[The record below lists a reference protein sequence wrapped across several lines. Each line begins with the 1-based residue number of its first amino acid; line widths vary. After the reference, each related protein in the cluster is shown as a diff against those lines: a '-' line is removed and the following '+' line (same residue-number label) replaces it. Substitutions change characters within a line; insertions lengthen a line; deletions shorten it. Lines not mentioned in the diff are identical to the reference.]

1 MASLAGGGSGC
12 EEAEATAADW
22 RLHHPARLELIGP
35 SGCGKSETMLK
46 LAADDSVWT
55 LEEEDGRSGP
65 VFRDLIYC
73 APSLDD
79 REDFLRRLSL
89 VAERG
94 GKRLRCHQD
103 LLDAESIKAWS
114 GGRPVLYLV
123 DDMPSL
129 SDCSGLNSLVSM
141 DSRHLGISCVFAM
154 QTPFIKRRGLDMPFF
169 TRNMTG
175 RFIFYQRAD
184 YRLYTTLNARL
195 FPDKKN
201 WLLGCLNYAREKL
214 GSNYIYI
221 DNHPRPK
228 LPRRFMTMT
237 NIFSGERGADGS
249 PVFFDM
255 HKMVV

>member
-1 MASLAGGGSGC
+1 MASPAGANGGV
-12 EEAEATAADW
+12 EAEATAADW

-55 LEEEDGRSGP
+55 LEEENGRSGP

-129 SDCSGLNSLVSM
+129 S
-141 DSRHLGISCVFAM
+141 
-154 QTPFIKRRGLDMPFF
+154 QTAP
-169 TRNMTG
+169 
-175 RFIFYQRAD
+175 A
-184 YRLYTTLNARL
+184 
-195 FPDKKN
+195 
-201 WLLGCLNYAREKL
+201 
-214 GSNYIYI
+214 
-221 DNHPRPK
+221 
-228 LPRRFMTMT
+228 
-237 NIFSGERGADGS
+237 
-249 PVFFDM
+249 
-255 HKMVV
+255 

>member
-1 MASLAGGGSGC
+1 MASLAGGGSGV
-12 EEAEATAADW
+12 EAEATAADW

-55 LEEEDGRSGP
+55 LEEENGRSGP

-114 GGRPVLYLV
+114 GGETRPL
-123 DDMPSL
+123 PGGRHAFSL
-129 SDCSGLNSLVSM
+129 RLL
-141 DSRHLGISCVFAM
+141 RLELA
-154 QTPFIKRRGLDMPFF
+154 GLDGQPPLGHQLRLRHADAVHQAPGVGHAFF
-169 TRNMTG
+169 HQEHDG
-175 RFIFYQRAD
+175 AVHLLPES
-184 YRLYTTLNARL
+184 RLQTLHDA
-195 FPDKKN
+195 
-201 WLLGCLNYAREKL
+201 
-214 GSNYIYI
+214 
-221 DNHPRPK
+221 
-228 LPRRFMTMT
+228 
-237 NIFSGERGADGS
+237 
-249 PVFFDM
+249 
-255 HKMVV
+255 